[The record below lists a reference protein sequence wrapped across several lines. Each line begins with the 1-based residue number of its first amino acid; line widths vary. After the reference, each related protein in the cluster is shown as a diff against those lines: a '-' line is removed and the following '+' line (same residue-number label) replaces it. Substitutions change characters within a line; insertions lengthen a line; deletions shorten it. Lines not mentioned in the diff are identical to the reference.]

1 VAENKRVG
9 INKNMRIRRNDL
21 DLLAEAYDGMTGS
34 RGMEDNTSEDAEDT
48 RKLHPLLAEM
58 EDEIFLG
65 VTFQDFMAR
74 ATKALNQR
82 YLPSRG
88 MGLEYFL
95 DKVGELMKVELEY
108 QPEDGGYVIA
118 VDDLRS
124 DEDLN
129 KDEDAESMLPRK
141 KLRFQSQSLQPDGQK
156 MTVGEVKAPYKRLK
170 FFSQKDK

>member
-1 VAENKRVG
+1 MAENKRVD

-21 DLLAEAYDGMTGS
+21 DLIAEAYDDVTGPK
-34 RGMEDNTSEDAEDT
+34 GLEDNKSEDAEE
-48 RKLHPLLAEM
+48 LHPLLAEM

-65 VTFQDFMAR
+65 VTFQDFMTK

-88 MGLEYFL
+88 YGHEWFL
-95 DKVGELMKVELEY
+95 DKVGKLMKVELEY
-108 QPEDGGYVIA
+108 QPHDGGYVIA

-141 KLRFQSQSLQPDGQK
+141 KLRFQSQSQQPDHQK
-156 MTVGEVKAPYKRLK
+156 MTVGDVKPPRKKLR
-170 FFSQKDK
+170 FFSQKDKQ